1 MVVAVTREPDS
12 EEGHEW
18 LIPPAPRAIVGR
30 IMRVQGRTATIRPM
44 RAASGMQF
52 GHSPAETGN
61 VRGDDFAVALARSRF
76 IGAVESAA
84 GTCSAGSWGVYA
96 GPNLDGGKVMER
108 IVARDLTDTG
118 SGCMGTVY
126 RVRQLGI
133 GAAFDVFCDEAAL
146 RHYWP
151 DQAEE
156 ELSKFEHN
164 QPQPM
169 HQ

>member
-1 MVVAVTREPDS
+1 MPKN
-12 EEGHEW
+12 
-18 LIPPAPRAIVGR
+18 PPRAPPRDRWG
-30 IMRVQGRTATIRPM
+30 ARPGPGPGPDPEAGAA
-44 RAASGMQF
+44 RGAASGVQF

-61 VRGDDFAVALARSRF
+61 VRGDDFTVALARSRF

-84 GTCSAGSWGVYA
+84 GTCSAGSWGVYT

-133 GAAFDVFCDEAAL
+133 GAAFDVFGDEAAL

-156 ELSKFEHN
+156 ALNRFESN

-169 HQ
+169 RQ